1 MKTKWFRSDL
11 TGAPALDVT
20 AGSIISVLDACLVN
34 GFNAN
39 AVDSL
44 TYDGATGQVTLT
56 VNAGHGFVADQV
68 IRVDG
73 ATDAAYNGDWPVD
86 EVISPTEL
94 RYTPSAAPSQATAGG
109 SITVKAAPLGWTKE
123 FSGTNRAVYRAPSGL
138 RQYLRVE
145 HDTDPKYALVRAASA
160 MQDVDTGDFWSRDN
174 GFWRVSRYQSY
185 TTDQWALVG
194 DESRFYLTNGYSD
207 ATSEDAV
214 YFFGDIVSLRP
225 SDGGHSVLVC
235 EHNFVEWRHVGEYGC
250 VTNSTVEG
258 WAGDIQL
265 DYNQNGAQRC
275 HIWSGVNDLIH
286 PNAADN
292 ADHIKAAGEVIEDHP
307 ASNNHILRGYLPA
320 LYGCINGRNPEH
332 GTLFNVS
339 GRKFIALAGWS
350 GNVAIEIATDWPVS

>member
-1 MKTKWFRSDL
+1 MKTKWYRSDL

-68 IRVDG
+68 IRVEG
-73 ATDAAYNGDWPVD
+73 ASDSSYNGDWPVD

-123 FSGTNRAVYRAPSGL
+123 LSGTNRAVYRAPSGL

-160 MQDVDTGDFWSRDN
+160 MQDVDTGDFWSRDD
-174 GFWRVSRYQSY
+174 GFWRVSRYRNWPP
-185 TTDQWALVG
+185 DQWALVG
-194 DESRFYLTNGYSD
+194 DETRFFLANGKSD
-207 ATSEDAV
+207 DIDKSAI
-214 YFFGDIVSLRP
+214 YYFGDVVSLRP
-225 SDGGHSVLVC
+225 ADAGHSVLMC
-235 EHNFVEWRHVGEYGC
+235 EHSYAYGDDLGESGC
-250 VTNSTVEG
+250 VTNSTARS
-258 WAGDIQL
+258 WAGDVWL
-265 DYNQNGAQRC
+265 DYNQVGSQRVYC
-275 HIWSGVNDLIH
+275 WSGVKDLIH

-307 ASNNHILRGYLPA
+307 ASNQNILRGYLPA
-320 LYGCINGRNPEH
+320 LYGCLNGRNPAH
-332 GTLFNVS
+332 GTVFEVS
-339 GRKFIALAGWS
+339 GRRFIAMSGRN